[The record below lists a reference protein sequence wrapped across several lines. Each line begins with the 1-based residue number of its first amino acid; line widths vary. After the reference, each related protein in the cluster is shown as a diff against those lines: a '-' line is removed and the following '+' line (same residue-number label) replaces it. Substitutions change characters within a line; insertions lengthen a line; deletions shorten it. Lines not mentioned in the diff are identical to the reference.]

1 MEAHDSNTVVLLACG
16 SFNPITNM
24 HLRMFELAR
33 DHLEDTG
40 QYRVVKGIISPVGDG
55 YKKKGL
61 IDAYHRMQMA
71 RLATENSDWITVD
84 PWESSQPEWVET
96 AKVVRHHYEK
106 LLAAQQNS
114 DEVDRVKYTKKRRIE
129 ENYFGSS
136 SHQKRR
142 DGPHLMLLCGADV
155 LESFG
160 IPNLWKQE
168 DIAEIV
174 GCYGLVCIT
183 RSGSDPHKFIHQSD
197 MLWKYRKNI
206 HVVHEWV
213 TNEVS
218 ATHVRR
224 ALCRGRSVRYLL
236 PDTVVHYI
244 VEHDLY
250 SAESEQRNSDVV
262 LAPLQRYTGASSINC
277 TSGQR
282 MRLRAHLPLYLRASH
297 KTAVSQPLFRAP
309 HQPSSL
315 RITFYLHTLTHT
327 HLRRRKKKVIKMPA
341 SLCGTWDIISNVNFE
356 GYMIALGISP
366 YLRKIALKLKL
377 RKVIEQQG
385 DQYII
390 KTAST
395 FRNYTISFRVGQE
408 FEEFTQGLD
417 NIHVKSLVTW
427 EGNKLVCE
435 QIGEKKNRGWAHWM
449 EDGKLHLEMYC
460 EGAVCKQV
468 FKKNVTE

>member
-1 MEAHDSNTVVLLACG
+1 MEAHNITPVVLLACG

-61 IDAYHRMQMA
+61 IEASHRLEMA
-71 RLATENSDWITVD
+71 RLAAENSDWITVD
-84 PWESSQPEWVET
+84 SWESLQPEWVET
-96 AKVVRHHYEK
+96 AKVVRHHYEEII
-106 LLAAQQNS
+106 AAEQNS
-114 DEVDRVKYTKKRRIE
+114 DDVDTVKHIKKRRLD
-129 ENYFGSS
+129 ENYFESS

-142 DGPHLMLLCGADV
+142 DSPQLMLLCGADV

-160 IPNLWKQE
+160 VPNLWKQE

-174 GCYGLVCIT
+174 GRYGLICVT

-213 TNEVS
+213 ANEVS

-224 ALCRGRSVRYLL
+224 ALRRGRSVRYLL
-236 PDTVVHYI
+236 PDAVVHYI
-244 VEHDLY
+244 QECDLY
-250 SAESEQRNSDVV
+250 SAESEKKNADVV
-262 LAPLQRYTGASSINC
+262 LAPLQRYTGASS
-277 TSGQR
+277 SF
-282 MRLRAHLPLYLRASH
+282 P
-297 KTAVSQPLFRAP
+297 
-309 HQPSSL
+309 PSSSTGSQVTANE
-315 RITFYLHTLTHT
+315 IKSTPTFISPLQSSIVSASLQLSSSAQQLEDHILFTHKEEK
-327 HLRRRKKKVIKMPA
+327 RVVIKMPV
-341 SLCGTWDIISNVNFE
+341 SLCGTWDIISNVNLE

-377 RKVIEQQG
+377 RKVIEQHG

-390 KTAST
+390 KTVST
-395 FRNYTISFRVGQE
+395 FRNYTISFRAGQD

-417 NIHVKSLVTW
+417 NRHVKSLVTW

-435 QIGEKKNRGWAHWM
+435 QTGERKNRGWAHWV
-449 EDGKLHLEMYC
+449 EDDKLHLELYC
-460 EGAVCKQV
+460 EGEICKQIY
-468 FKKNVTE
+468 KKNVPE